1 MRRRGVYVMLTLCGV
16 LTAGLTAFLVIFL
29 TGGQGA
35 DASETATVTVELYN
49 GQGTVLGNYAYTA
62 WTDRAFMQFRGIPF
76 AEPPI
81 EELRFRVNDLIC
93 VKMTLQKLKYYFKVT
108 IILAQTKLIH

>member
-1 MRRRGVYVMLTLCGV
+1 MRRRGVYVMLKLCGV

-93 VKMTLQKLKYYFKVT
+93 VKMTLQKLK
-108 IILAQTKLIH
+108 